1 MTQVLDV
8 HALARRIRA
17 AQDEARPIEP
27 FTAQLGGFDLSAGYE
42 VARLNHE
49 RRLAEGSVP
58 AGRKIGFTNPGMWA
72 QYGVRQP
79 IWAHVYDST
88 VVHAR
93 AAPAACSL
101 ARFVQPKI
109 EPEIV
114 LHFRSAP
121 PHSGDLAAILG
132 CVDWIAHAFEIVQC
146 HFPGWKFEAADAV
159 ADDTLHAALWL
170 GEPQPVDALGSDLPA
185 ALERFS
191 VALSCDGTLRETGR
205 GSNVLGSPLA
215 AVAHLIEVLAQQP
228 QSRPLQAGEMVTTGT
243 VTAALPVRAGET
255 WSTALD
261 GIALP
266 GLSLA
271 FVA

>member
-1 MTQVLDV
+1 M
-8 HALARRIRA
+8 
-17 AQDEARPIEP
+17 
-27 FTAQLGGFDLSAGYE
+27 
-42 VARLNHE
+42 
-49 RRLAEGSVP
+49 
-58 AGRKIGFTNPGMWA
+58 
-72 QYGVRQP
+72 
-79 IWAHVYDST
+79 
-88 VVHAR
+88 
-93 AAPAACSL
+93 
-101 ARFVQPKI
+101 QPKI

-205 GSNVLGSPLA
+205 GSNVLGSPLLA
-215 AVAHLIEVLAQQP
+215 LAHVIEILAKQP
-228 QSRPLQAGEMVTTGT
+228 DAPPLAAGEVVSTGT
-243 VTAALPVRAGET
+243 ITDAHPVAPGERWRT
-255 WSTALD
+255 DLHGFATRNLEVEFS
-261 GIALP
+261 
-266 GLSLA
+266 
-271 FVA
+271 